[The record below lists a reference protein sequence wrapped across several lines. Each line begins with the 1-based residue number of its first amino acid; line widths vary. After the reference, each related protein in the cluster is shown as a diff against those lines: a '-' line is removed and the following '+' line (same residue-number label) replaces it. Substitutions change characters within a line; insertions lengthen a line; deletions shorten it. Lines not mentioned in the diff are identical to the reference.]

1 MSSRLHPSRIINAL
15 TSRYADWQDRR
26 QVNNAYRLLHGPG
39 QVNLA
44 DDQAGLV
51 VLVKNAEWFLP
62 DFLAHHLSLGVT
74 HILVVDNGST
84 DRTVAIAASHPKV
97 TVLSNPLPAKHH
109 EVRLRAMA
117 AARVYRDGWT
127 MFADADEMAEVPGG
141 LQPMLRYANTHG
153 FTSVVGQMLDLCAK
167 GDQAK
172 LARLDYSAARAACD
186 TWTVSGLR
194 HHPYHDQEGIAFNW
208 FLKGNVCPDPA
219 LRLLSGGLRAAAFG
233 ETPFLSKHTLV
244 RNRPGIQTMTHPHC
258 ASNVTIA
265 DVTLCLRHYK
275 LAGDWRAR
283 DRASVAAATWD
294 HAEDAKRLKTAARTD
309 FSLTVP
315 DPQPW
320 HGIAPL
326 LAAGFLYASP
336 RARTA
341 LKLQGADHA
350 P

>member
-1 MSSRLHPSRIINAL
+1 MTSRLNPARITNAIRSRFAN
-15 TSRYADWQDRR
+15 WQDRR
-26 QVNNAYRLLHGPG
+26 KVGRAYRLLHGPG

-62 DFLAHHLSLGVT
+62 SFLAHHLALGVT
-74 HILVVDNGST
+74 HVVVVDNGST

-97 TVLSNPLPAKHH
+97 TVLSNPLPAKLH

-117 AARVYRDGWT
+117 AARVYRGGWT

-141 LQPMLRYANTHG
+141 LPAMLRYANVQG
-153 FTSVVGQMLDLCAK
+153 FTSVVGQMLDLCAT
-167 GDQAK
+167 GDQSK
-172 LARLDYSAARAACD
+172 LAGLDYPTAQEACD
-186 TWTVSGLR
+186 IWTASGLR
-194 HHPYHDQEGIAFNW
+194 HHPYHDQEGIGFNW
-208 FLKGNVCPDPA
+208 FLKDNICADPGVK
-219 LRLLSGGLRAAAFG
+219 LLSGGLRAAAFG

-244 RNRPGIQTMTHPHC
+244 RNLPGVKLMTHPHC

-265 DVTLCLRHYK
+265 DLTLCLRHYK

-294 HAEDAKRLKTAARTD
+294 HAEDAKRLKAAANPG
-309 FSLTVP
+309 FALSVP

-320 HGIAPL
+320 QGLAPL
-326 LAAGFLYASP
+326 FSEGFLYASP
-336 RARTA
+336 RAKAALGLTA
-341 LKLQGADHA
+341 Q
-350 P
+350 PES